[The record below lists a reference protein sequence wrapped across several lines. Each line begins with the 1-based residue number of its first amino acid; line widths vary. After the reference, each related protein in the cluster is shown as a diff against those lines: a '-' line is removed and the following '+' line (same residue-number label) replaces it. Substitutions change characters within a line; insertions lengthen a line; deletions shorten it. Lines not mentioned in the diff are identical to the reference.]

1 MSVIYLFC
9 GLFALI
15 FALVYYSSL
24 KPSLGMSASPK
35 SSKLTLVLL
44 LACALAVRIIVA
56 CSTEGH
62 STDINC
68 FKSWAQMAYGG
79 GLSSFYGSE
88 AFTDYPPGYMYV
100 LWVIGMLQSVFGLDY
115 MSTAYTLIVK
125 LPAIICD
132 IAAVWLVYSLVE
144 KKVNSTAALCCS
156 LLYALNPAV
165 IINSAAWAQVDSI
178 FTLFVVLLIYFAVN
192 KNLLASCLLFSAGAL
207 VKPQTII
214 FAPILLIYIYELIF
228 VSNNKKAAAKKLAI
242 SIGASIALVFVLVL
256 PFTKGFDFMPIINQY
271 ISTLGSYNYASV
283 NAFNV
288 FALFGGI
295 WRDASVPFLFIPYSV
310 WTYIFVAA
318 ILGACVYV
326 YKKQKGEVNLFL
338 LAAFI
343 ITAMFT
349 FAAKMHERY
358 VFPAMLLLICAFA
371 YKKDLRIMVTYAIL
385 SIGQFLNTG
394 VMLIQNLEQKTT
406 APPDGALV
414 PVICIINIF
423 AFAMLCRTL
432 LTPNSSS
439 VQASGRAKTKK
450 AKAQNVARARK
461 PFELMR
467 SAEKMRITRIDAL
480 IMAAVTLIY
489 GAVAIF
495 NLGDMRAP
503 ATAWDSMQIGDGF
516 VFRFDDSTPPE
527 RINWFTG
534 VFEEREMA
542 LTLTAADGTES
553 TDTLKLDSVF
563 CWHSY
568 DIAVPSSVISLTAT
582 GYDTMIN
589 EMVFTDAEGNVIAPL
604 SAEAI
609 QTDCGIQNLTDE
621 ADMLP
626 REFSYKNGTYFD
638 EIYHARTAYE
648 YIHGMSAYENT
659 HPPLGKLIISLGILI
674 FGMNPFGWRI
684 TGTLFGIFMLPL
696 IYIFAKKLFKN
707 TKAASAAMIFLAA
720 DFMHFSQTRIAT
732 IDVYITFFII
742 LMYYFMYTY
751 TTMSFYDTPF
761 KKTLLPLALSGIC
774 MGLGIAS
781 KWTGIYAG
789 LGLAV
794 IFFVSLGRRIYEYKR
809 VSADKNASAEQK
821 KAVEPCRKYCIYT
834 ILWCVIFFAAVP
846 CAIYC
851 ASYIPY
857 LRAPEM
863 NGFESIIEN
872 QVSMLSYH
880 SSLTDTHPFSS
891 PWYEWPFIIRP
902 IWYYSG
908 QTGEGLSMTI
918 ASFGNPFV
926 WWAAVGAM
934 IYLVYRLIKD
944 KCYNALFLIIG
955 FLAQYLPWVG
965 VSRVVF
971 IYHYFTSVP
980 FLVLMLAYCAKD
992 ILEYAPSASLS
1003 PDKTKTR
1010 TILVF
1015 GYCALCVW
1023 AFCAFYPALSGMA
1036 VDASYI
1042 DSLKW
1047 YESWIF

>member
-1 MSVIYLFC
+1 MAVIYLFC
-9 GLFALI
+9 GLFALV
-15 FALVYYSSL
+15 FALVYHSSL
-24 KPSLGMSASPK
+24 KPSLGENA
-35 SSKLTLVLL
+35 SSKSGKPALVLL
-44 LACALAVRIIVA
+44 LVCAAAVRIIVA
-56 CSTEGH
+56 CSTDGH
-62 STDINC
+62 STDISC
-68 FKSWAQMAYGG
+68 FKSWAQMAYNG
-79 GLSSFYGSE
+79 GLGSFYTSD

-100 LWVIGMLQSVFGLDY
+100 LWVIGMLQSVLGLDY
-115 MSTAYTLIVK
+115 TSTAYTLLVK

-132 IAAVWLVYSLVE
+132 IAAIWFVYRLTE
-144 KKVNSTAALCCS
+144 KKLSATAALCCS
-156 LLYALNPAV
+156 LVYALNPAV
-165 IINSAAWAQVDSI
+165 IINSAAWAQVDSV
-178 FTLFVVLLIYFAVN
+178 FTLFVVMFIYCAVN
-192 KNLLASCLLFSAGAL
+192 KRLLASCLLFSVGAL
-207 VKPQTII
+207 IKPQTII
-214 FAPILLIYIYELIF
+214 FTPILLIYIYELIF
-228 VSNNKKAAAKKLAI
+228 MSSDKRAAVKKLTV
-242 SIGASIALVFVLVL
+242 SIFASIALVFVLVL
-256 PFTKGFDFMPIINQY
+256 PFTQGFDFMPIINQY

-295 WRDASVPFLFIPYSV
+295 WRDASQPFLFIPYSV

-318 ILGACVYV
+318 ILAVCVYV
-326 YKKQKGEVNLFL
+326 YKKQKGETSLFL

-358 VFPAMLLLICAFA
+358 VFPAMLLLLCAFA

-406 APPDGALV
+406 APPDGVLV
-414 PVICIINIF
+414 PIICIINIF

-432 LTPNSSS
+432 LTPGNPL
-439 VQASGRAKTKK
+439 AKAAKSTKAKK
-450 AKAQNVARARK
+450 AKPQSTARVRK

-467 SAEKMRITRIDAL
+467 SAEKMRITRADAL
-480 IMAAVTLIY
+480 IMAAVTLVY
-489 GAVAIF
+489 SAVALF
-495 NLGDMRAP
+495 NLGDMQAP
-503 ATAWDSMQIGDGF
+503 TTAWDSMQIGDGF
-516 VFRFDDSTPPE
+516 VFRFDESNPPE
-527 RINWFTG
+527 RISWFTG

-568 DIAVPSSVISLTAT
+568 DIAAPASVISLTAT

-589 EMVFTDAEGNVIAPL
+589 EMVFTDADGKAITPL

-609 QTDCGIQNLTDE
+609 QADCGIQSLTDE
-621 ADMLP
+621 AYMLP
-626 REFSYKNGTYFD
+626 QEFSYKNGTYFD

-648 YIHGMSAYENT
+648 YIHGMNAYENT

-684 TGTLFGIFMLPL
+684 MGTLFGIFMLPL

-732 IDVYITFFII
+732 IDVYVTFFII
-742 LMYYFMYTY
+742 LMYYFMYSY
-751 TTMSFYDTPF
+751 TSMSFYDTPF
-761 KKTLLPLALSGIC
+761 RKTLVPLALSGIC

-794 IFFVSLGRRIYEYKR
+794 IFFASLGRRIYEYR
-809 VSADKNASAEQK
+809 RISADKNASAEQK
-821 KAVEPCRKYCIYT
+821 KAVEPCKKYCIYT
-834 ILWCVIFFAAVP
+834 ILWCVVFFVIVP

-857 LRAPEM
+857 LQAHGM

-908 QTGEGLSMTI
+908 QTADGLSMTI

-926 WWAAVGAM
+926 WWAAIGAM
-934 IYLVYRLIKD
+934 IYCVYRLIKN
-944 KCYNALFLIIG
+944 KCCNALFLIIG

-992 ILEYAPSASLS
+992 MLTYAPDAVLS
-1003 PDKTKTR
+1003 PCKARTR

-1036 VDASYI
+1036 ADASYI

-1047 YESWIF
+1047 YEGWIF